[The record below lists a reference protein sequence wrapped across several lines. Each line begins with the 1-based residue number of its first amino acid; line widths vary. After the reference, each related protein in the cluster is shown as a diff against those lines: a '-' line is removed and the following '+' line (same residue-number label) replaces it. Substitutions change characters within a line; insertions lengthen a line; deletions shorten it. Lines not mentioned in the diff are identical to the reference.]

1 MAKINLKYSR
11 RLDALVLKPGKR
23 DTVSYRLVSRLA
35 SVHSPVLLGIARDE
49 SASEDAPFYYGVAG
63 LARLDAFLSRPL
75 SLVQFRCLLESLC
88 DVMEL
93 CVDKGLPQGNVCF
106 DPACVFADVRGA
118 MRFAFVPYERVDGA
132 GSALELL
139 AHLSRRRVRM
149 VLPQDEAVR
158 DGVADFARS
167 VSVLSAA
174 DFTAFLETRFGAC
187 GDAEALCMRGDG
199 RAPGDGAALD
209 VDAGKPCMRENGGAS
224 GGRATRTCAH
234 GDGGVQ
240 GGGSALAAGAGE
252 PFARAEGASGGVV
265 ALAAG
270 AEGPCLSGD
279 GGAVGSGD
287 APGAGSERPCM
298 QDDDG
303 ASGACTEGPYTQGA
317 HVMVARDAAV
327 VGPCARDEDGANGDG
342 GAPGAGSAPGAGAA
356 LGAGA
361 EASRAWRGGAGTPRM
376 QGVQGSGAPTR
387 PALSVDPVALMT
399 GRASERVVARSV
411 VDDLA
416 SLPHSG
422 SLVHVPETS
431 ELSRGRC
438 EGRCE
443 GDAAPCSDPSSERPA
458 PQPVPQREDGAVLRS
473 ASRPERSAS
482 QSAPQCEGA
491 QTGGGAQTACAALHP
506 ERSASQP
513 TVRGRGDPDH
523 PAMPAARFALER
535 VSDGVRYAL
544 AEGPVVIGRSRTCD
558 ISIAGNGALSRRHA
572 RVDAAAGTIEDLGSA
587 NGTFID
593 GMRLSAHR
601 PVPLVV
607 GAPFMLAN
615 EEFRLRA
622 D

>member
-35 SVHSPVLLGIARDE
+35 SVHSPVLLGIARDDP
-49 SASEDAPFYYGVAG
+49 ASEDAPFYYGVAG

-75 SLVQFRCLLESLC
+75 SLVQFRCLLESLR

-93 CVDKGLPQGNVCF
+93 CVGEGLPQGNVCF
-106 DPACVFADVRGA
+106 DPACVFADARGA

-139 AHLSRRRVRM
+139 AYLSRRRVRM

-187 GDAEALCMRGDG
+187 GDAEALCIRGDG

-209 VDAGKPCMRENGGAS
+209 ADAGKPCMRENGGAS
-224 GGRATRTCAH
+224 GGCATRTCAH
-234 GDGGVQ
+234 GDGGVR
-240 GGGSALAAGAGE
+240 GSGSALAAGAEE
-252 PFARAEGASGGVV
+252 PCS
-265 ALAAG
+265 
-270 AEGPCLSGD
+270 SGD
-279 GGAVGSGD
+279 GGAVGSGN

-298 QDDDG
+298 QGDDG
-303 ASGACTEGPYTQGA
+303 ASGACTEGPHAQGA
-317 HVMVARDAAV
+317 HVMVARDVGV

-342 GAPGAGSAPGAGAA
+342 EAPGAGSAPGAGAA

-361 EASRAWRGGAGTPRM
+361 VVPRAWCGGAGTPHV

-422 SLVHVPETS
+422 SLTHVPETS

-438 EGRCE
+438 
-443 GDAAPCSDPSSERPA
+443 
-458 PQPVPQREDGAVLRS
+458 
-473 ASRPERSAS
+473 
-482 QSAPQCEGA
+482 
-491 QTGGGAQTACAALHP
+491 
-506 ERSASQP
+506 
-513 TVRGRGDPDH
+513 DPDH
-523 PAMPAARFALER
+523 PAVPAARFALER
-535 VSDGVRYAL
+535 VGDGVRYAL

-587 NGTFID
+587 NGTFVD
-593 GMRLSAHR
+593 GVRLSAHH
-601 PVPLVV
+601 PVPLIV
-607 GAPFMLAN
+607 GESFMLAN

>member
-49 SASEDAPFYYGVAG
+49 PASEDAPFYYGVAG

-75 SLVQFRCLLESLC
+75 SLVQFRCLLESLR

-93 CVDKGLPQGNVCF
+93 CVGEGLPQGNVCF

-209 VDAGKPCMRENGGAS
+209 ADAGKPCMRENGGAS
-224 GGRATRTCAH
+224 GGRAMRTCAH
-234 GDGGVQ
+234 GDGGVR
-240 GGGSALAAGAGE
+240 GGASALAAGAGE
-252 PFARAEGASGGVV
+252 PFARAEGASSGVV
-265 ALAAG
+265 ALGAG
-270 AEGPCLSGD
+270 AGEPCSSGD
-279 GGAVGSGD
+279 GGAVGSGGV
-287 APGAGSERPCM
+287 PGAGSERPCM

-317 HVMVARDAAV
+317 HVMVARDAGV
-327 VGPCARDEDGANGDG
+327 VGPFARDEDGAN
-342 GAPGAGSAPGAGAA
+342 GAGAA

-361 EASRAWRGGAGTPRM
+361 VVSRAWCGGAGTPRV
-376 QGVQGSGAPTR
+376 QGVQGSGAPTC

-399 GRASERVVARSV
+399 GRTSERVVASSV

-422 SLVHVPETS
+422 SLAHVPETS
-431 ELSRGRC
+431 ELSR
-438 EGRCE
+438 GRCE

-473 ASRPERSAS
+473 ASRPERSAP
-482 QSAPQCEGA
+482 QPAPQSEGA
-491 QTGGGAQTACAALHP
+491 QTGEGAQTACAALHP
-506 ERSASQP
+506 ERLASQP

-523 PAMPAARFALER
+523 PAVPAARFALER
-535 VSDGVRYAL
+535 VGDGVRYAL

-587 NGTFID
+587 NGTFV
-593 GMRLSAHR
+593 GGVRLFAHR

-607 GAPFMLAN
+607 GEPFILAN